1 MTALAEETRIDADS
15 AAETPLRRI
24 LADFLASK
32 LAIAGLATLAGIVFV
47 AAIVGMIV
55 YTTFSLGSRVRGE
68 ICMEFNGRTVC
79 KTVSGDTR
87 EHVLQTGVSN
97 ACENRSLR

>member
-1 MTALAEETRIDADS
+1 MTALTEETGIDADS

-47 AAIVGMIV
+47 ALFLRLV
-55 YTTFSLGSRVRGE
+55 Y
-68 ICMEFNGRTVC
+68 I
-79 KTVSGDTR
+79 
-87 EHVLQTGVSN
+87 
-97 ACENRSLR
+97 LR